1 MLDDTVVALRQA
13 GNVEDPLTD
22 LLRAGARQLL
32 AQAVEAEVA
41 DMLSAHD
48 HLRTE
53 DGRRRLVRHGHGP
66 EREILTGI
74 GPVPVRPGQAS
85 RSRRGRPERTH
96 PLHVGHSAAVRT
108 AHPVASYGRFWVP
121 ILGDDRS
128 SGGVVVDLDHLDA
141 IAEFDSLD
149 ELGQL
154 IFTLQ
159 HPPASGRGGYQHKDH
174 SHGGGMREAPLGP
187 DRAVSDRSEDAFD
200 RVGRAQMHPVLG
212 GEVVE
217 GQQVVLILGQAGESY
232 GRKWVTA

>member
-1 MLDDTVVALRQA
+1 M
-13 GNVEDPLTD
+13 
-22 LLRAGARQLL
+22 
-32 AQAVEAEVA
+32 
-41 DMLSAHD
+41 
-48 HLRTE
+48 
-53 DGRRRLVRHGHGP
+53 
-66 EREILTGI
+66 
-74 GPVPVRPGQAS
+74 
-85 RSRRGRPERTH
+85 
-96 PLHVGHSAAVRT
+96 
-108 AHPVASYGRFWVP
+108 
-121 ILGDDRS
+121 
-128 SGGVVVDLDHLDA
+128 VDLDHLDA

-217 GQQVVLILGQAGESY
+217 GQQVVLILGQAGDRRRVFLLVFGGKPLQRRRSVDPALGHPDVVDVGLGGLPE
-232 GRKWVTA
+232 